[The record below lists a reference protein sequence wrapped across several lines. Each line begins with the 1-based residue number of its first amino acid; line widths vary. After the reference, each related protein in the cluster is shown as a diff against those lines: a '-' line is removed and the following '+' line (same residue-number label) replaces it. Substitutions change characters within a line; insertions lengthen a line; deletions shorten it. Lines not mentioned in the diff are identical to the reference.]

1 MDAAKNLAIAV
12 KDLSQFKFV
21 CLNCLKI
28 PDCFLKD

>member
-1 MDAAKNLAIAV
+1 MDAARNLAIVV
-12 KDLSQFKFV
+12 KEFSQYKFV